1 MVRAVAVADGGVAFG
16 LIAASDRP
24 TRWPQGL
31 AVGLAVGASLAVHG
45 IVLLGLAR
53 LSATPSLP
61 SLPLP
66 APPMTTVLLL
76 PSLAAPQPSAPPAP
90 VITRAPQRATM
101 PSVADTPPTRAEQPP
116 ASQAAPAAP
125 TAAEWAFAAR
135 YPLKNSKGY
144 RYSWGQQV
152 RSLMGTA
159 VAGPDQGHVRF
170 RVEIAPDGRLARLE
184 TLWTTSAVAEQR
196 ARLAIR
202 QMPPLPPTPT
212 GRPLVFER
220 TISFTPDATDGP
232 PIYRDDCLPDPP
244 AFRNPFVWNGQ
255 GEPPRVTR
263 VPTASTDADQ
273 AAAGLSMEECLKLL
287 PQDSVEAE
295 AAHDR
300 RLRDQ
305 WDSSALKR

>member
-45 IVLLGLAR
+45 VVLLGLAR
-53 LSATPSLP
+53 WASTPSPRSSPMPALP
-61 SLPLP
+61 VP
-66 APPMTTVLLL
+66 TVLLR
-76 PSLAAPQPSAPPAP
+76 PSLSAPQHPAP
-90 VITRAPQRATM
+90 VITRAPQQATM
-101 PSVADTPPTRAEQPP
+101 PIVADTPPTRAEQPP

-144 RYSWGQQV
+144 RYSWGRQV

-159 VAGPDQGHVRF
+159 VAGPDQGHIRF

-184 TLWTTSAVAEQR
+184 TLWATSAVAEQR
-196 ARLAIR
+196 ARAAIE

-220 TISFTPDATDGP
+220 TISFTPDASDGP

-244 AFRNPFVWNGQ
+244 AFRNPFVWDGQ

-263 VPTASTDADQ
+263 LPAATDADR
-273 AAAGLSMEECLKLL
+273 ATNSLSMEECLKLL

-305 WDSSALKR
+305 WDSSILGR